1 MWLTCQNFHRGRH
14 TEGPRPQ
21 THDVNPLVRSQ
32 LRGQAGVISRAQALA
47 AGLSARQIDYLLQR
61 GEWLHRHPGVYQ
73 LSAVVPTPE
82 SSLRAAALWLGS
94 AGVLTGLG
102 AAWWWEM
109 SSDPPSIWHFVT
121 RDGAHRQSRPD
132 VRLSRSFVDP
142 FDQTTRQQ
150 VPVLTRPL
158 AVLRAAAYLEKVN
171 PGRGIALIDRAKQRR
186 WVGLADLEQA
196 FTRNKGTWGTR
207 TMRRL
212 LDRTG
217 DRAHSELERIAV
229 SLLRSAGITGFVVNH
244 RITLSSGRPVEF
256 DIAFTNCKVAVEL
269 DGYAYHAGPEEHR
282 ADVRRANEIMAD
294 GWTVRRFT
302 YSDLLNDPEGFI
314 ATVRQVLSR

>member
-1 MWLTCQNFHRGRH
+1 
-14 TEGPRPQ
+14 
-21 THDVNPLVRSQ
+21 VNPL
-32 LRGQAGVISRAQALA
+32 LRARLRDQAGVISRTQALA

-61 GEWLHRHPGVYQ
+61 GEWLRRHPGIYQ
-73 LSAVVPTPE
+73 FSAMVPTPE

-94 AGVLTGLG
+94 AGILTGLG

-109 SSDPPSIWHFVT
+109 SPDPPLVWHFVIQ
-121 RDGAHRQSRPD
+121 DGAHRRSRPG

-142 FDQTTRQQ
+142 FDQTTRQD
-150 VPVLTRPL
+150 VAVLCRPL
-158 AVLRAAAYLEKVN
+158 AVLRAAAYLERVN

-186 WVGLADLEQA
+186 WIELADLERA

-207 TMRRL
+207 AMRRL

-217 DRAHSELERIAV
+217 DRAHSELERMAV
-229 SLLRSAGITGFVVNH
+229 SLLRAAGISGFEINY
-244 RITLSSGRPVEF
+244 RTKLSSGRPVEF
-256 DIAFTNCKVAVEL
+256 DIAFTHHKVALEL
-269 DGYAYHAGPEEHR
+269 DGYAYHAGPDEHR

-302 YSDLLNDPEGFI
+302 YSDVLNHPAGFI
-314 ATVRQVLSR
+314 TTVRQVLAR